1 MNYTEINV
9 VTGAFGYTGKYI
21 ARRLLAS
28 GKLVKTLTGHPGS
41 DNPFGHQVQALPFN
55 FDRPDELV
63 QSLQGATT
71 LYNTYWIRFSRGEIT
86 FDRAVE
92 NTRTL
97 VRAAVEAGVRR
108 LVHVSISNPSE
119 DSPLPYFRGK
129 ALVERAIRESELS
142 YAIIRPTIIFGVE
155 DILLNNIAWLLRRF
169 PLFTVAGDGEY
180 RVQPVYVED
189 VAQLAVYAGQQ
200 DDNIV
205 VDAVGPETYTFNEVV
220 RLIRDILGGRAR
232 IVNVP
237 PRVALFLSRMVGYLV
252 GDVAL
257 TRNELEGLMANHL
270 VSGSPPLSRTSLKE
284 WLAENRHS
292 IGTQYSSELRRHYR

>member
-1 MNYTEINV
+1 MNNAELNM

-28 GKLVKTLTGHPGS
+28 GKTVSTLTGRPGG
-41 DNPFGHQVQALPFN
+41 DNPFGGEVRAFPFN
-55 FDRPDELV
+55 FDRPDELA
-63 QSLQGATT
+63 QSLRGATT
-71 LYNTYWIRFSRGEIT
+71 LYNTYWIRFSRGEVT

-97 VRAAVEAGVRR
+97 VQAAEEAGIRR
-108 LVHVSISNPSE
+108 IVHVSISNPST

-129 ALVERAIRESELS
+129 ALVEKAIRESGLS
-142 YAIIRPTIIFGVE
+142 HAIVRPTIIFGVE

-169 PLFTVAGDGEY
+169 PLFAVAGDGRY

-189 VAQLAVYAGQQ
+189 VAQLAVDCGQR

-220 RLIRDILGGRAR
+220 RLIRDTLGGRAR
-232 IVNVP
+232 IANVRP
-237 PRVALFLSRMVGYLV
+237 GVALLLSRMVGYLM

-257 TRNELEGLMANHL
+257 TRNELEGLMTNLL
-270 VSGSPPLSRTSLKE
+270 VSGSPPLCRTSLRE
-284 WLAENRHS
+284 WLAENRDS
-292 IGTQYSSELRRHYR
+292 IGTRYSSELRRHYR